1 MVLQLNKL
9 NDYRLLRCNFNYTN
23 VLQVILYRIL
33 LCIRIDQ
40 FLEILLAIYGQK
52 SYKDYTI
59 KAITIF
65 PGTRIDVNID
75 IATCKWILLLCLPNK
90 IPVQFKLQPTDH

>member
-1 MVLQLNKL
+1 MH
-9 NDYRLLRCNFNYTN
+9 T
-23 VLQVILYRIL
+23 
-33 LCIRIDQ
+33 IDQ

-52 SYKDYTI
+52 SKDYTI

-65 PGTRIDVNID
+65 PETRIDVYID

-90 IPVQFKLQPTDH
+90 IPVQFKLQPNGSLRV